1 MSSQASIF
9 LTSLVALS
17 SAAFAQDRIAVSIE
31 NLAPSMGTFQ
41 TPFWVGLHNGAFDLY
56 DRNAPISPELERQAE
71 DGATGP
77 IAGLF
82 LGSGAGTIEATL
94 PGPNGPIAPGDRAF
108 RMFLVNPMDPGSQYF
123 SYSSM
128 VLPSNDA
135 FIANGNPLAHAL
147 YNAQGDFV
155 FEDFIDFETL
165 DAGSEVNDEIP
176 ANTAFFGQMAPDTGT
191 VEGGVVVV
199 HPGFLPAGSAG
210 ILDDFRFRNGQFTR
224 PGYANSMIRIRRAPA
239 ITDDR
244 NFVAFATGDN
254 VTPAV
259 SSPASARVGALLRE
273 NGTLLQIIFAK
284 RNLNNVV
291 AAELRLGTT
300 GSDGPVVATVVGP
313 LTPGGGDF
321 GGETLTID
329 VRGSM
334 MTGPLADYPL
344 DSLSALLE
352 AGEIYFIVRT
362 DDGDDTTSGN
372 AGDLPGGEIQG
383 QFSRL

>member
-108 RMFLVNPMDPGSQYF
+108 RMFLVNPTDPGSQYF